1 MNMEENERR
10 ECSVY
15 DRDRVAVGLYKKK
28 SEFSLWKYLLIA
40 TLAILGVALVVLLIQ
55 NDRFTGF
62 FASLA
67 IGGKENV
74 GQGGNHNGD
83 GGGIHDGV
91 SDREESATGVVG
103 IETEE
108 NQNGDT
114 ATEDSSAGT
123 GEEDTIPPLQN
134 DCDAVSM
141 DMSCAERGN
150 AYIINYTGIAVD
162 AEGILEMGFHNA
174 KYFYTEHPV
183 VLILHT
189 HTSEG
194 YYDTDKND
202 PLHPMTHSVVAVGEK
217 LAEELNSRGISTVHC
232 TVIHDGRGSPYSN
245 ARETIR
251 TMLEIYP
258 TVEYVIDLHRAELF
272 DENGKAVK
280 VVSPTGEGQIR
291 LSVSSE
297 SQKSR
302 DSLALALS
310 LRRMLNENDQRLCM
324 PVIFTSSAFNAD
336 LSSYY
341 LKLDVGSVGNNAA
354 EAISSA
360 EKLAEAMAKILKK
373 R

>member
-1 MNMEENERR
+1 M
-10 ECSVY
+10 
-15 DRDRVAVGLYKKK
+15 AVGLYKKK

-91 SDREESATGVVG
+91 SDREESTTEAVG
-103 IETEE
+103 TETEE

-162 AEGILEMGFHNA
+162 AEGILEMGFQNA

-202 PLHPMTHSVVAVGEK
+202 PLHPMTHSVVTVGEK

-232 TVIHDGRGSPYSN
+232 TVIHDGGGSPYSN

-310 LRRMLNENDQRLCM
+310 LRRTLNENGQKLCM

-336 LSSYY
+336 LSFYY
-341 LKLDVGSVGNNAA
+341 LKLDVGSVGNNVA